1 MIHKQRL
8 SRQAKVRVIRS
19 FADAKQA
26 ANDVYIGERK
36 KRAKKSKKKRRNT
49 KAKSKWSHHFTFYV
63 RNEML
68 S

>member
-36 KRAKKSKKKRRNT
+36 KEESKKKRRNT